1 LAGAIHK
8 RKWEVDGQRLH
19 LERALFYYLRGYAQ
33 GAPEGSRAD
42 VLRYLHDNPGCQL
55 RADDDQGYNGINAA
69 FVLDVLAQQEQEE
82 ARRAGLTS
90 EVAHSRGEA
99 ARLMREEIVRS
110 VPPLRTKPGLEWLA
124 EAWWF
129 YATVGEA
136 YFGLGTSNPANYD
149 KAVEWLVDEPRA
161 AG

>member
-1 LAGAIHK
+1 M
-8 RKWEVDGQRLH
+8 DGQRLH

-42 VLRYLHDNPGCQL
+42 VLEYLHDNPGCQL
-55 RADDDQGYNGINAA
+55 RADKDQGYNGINAA

-82 ARRAGLTS
+82 ARRAGLNS
-90 EVAHSRGEA
+90 EVAHSRREA
-99 ARLMREEIVRS
+99 ARLIREEIVRS
-110 VPPLRTKPGLEWLA
+110 VPPLRTKPGLKWLP

-136 YFGLGTSNPANYD
+136 YFGLGTSDEANYD
-149 KAVEWLVDEPRA
+149 KAIEWLVDKPRA
-161 AG
+161 AGLTAPLTRKPG